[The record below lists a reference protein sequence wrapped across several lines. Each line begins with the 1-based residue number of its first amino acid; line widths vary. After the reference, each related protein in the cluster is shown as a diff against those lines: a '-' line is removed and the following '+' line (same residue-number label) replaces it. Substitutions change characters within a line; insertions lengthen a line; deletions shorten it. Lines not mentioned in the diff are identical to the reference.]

1 MCHQPAMSKHLR
13 VKRYT
18 IIKYILMFGKTY
30 QTVEIWVPHGI
41 GSKINMWAG
50 VQLLSGGI
58 MRIEIGNNPL

>member
-1 MCHQPAMSKHLR
+1 
-13 VKRYT
+13 
-18 IIKYILMFGKTY
+18 MFGKTY
-30 QTVEIWVPHGI
+30 QTGEIWVPHGI